1 MKREFSANTNSP
13 RSSTGSAQ
21 DALHDTNAPELDRS
35 LREFDALPDLAHV
48 KLNVVK
54 ALYACSSATVWRRV
68 SDGLI
73 PAPYKLG
80 GSTLWR
86 VGELR
91 AALNALRTDG

>member
-1 MKREFSANTNSP
+1 MKQFSANTNFP
-13 RSSTGSAQ
+13 RTSTTSAQ
-21 DALHDTNAPELDRS
+21 ETSHDANAPEFDRS
-35 LREFDALPDLAHV
+35 LREFDALPDIAHV

-54 ALYACSSATVWRRV
+54 ALYAGSSATVWRRV